1 MQIIKS
7 LFALF
12 AVTVLL
18 PLCYQVGNFKQ
29 VITWPSLVC
38 DFLNSST
45 SIEELLS
52 QNNEGCFKFVHDTS
66 TCSSIK
72 GLSEIIMCTWNELE
86 LNYFAFIGFLRV
98 GCGQSK
104 AGFKATTE
112 A

>member
-1 MQIIKS
+1 MQTIKS

-18 PLCYQVGNFKQ
+18 PLCYQVGNLKE
-29 VITWPSLVC
+29 VITRPSLVG
-38 DFLNSST
+38 DFLNSLT

-66 TCSSIK
+66 TCSIK
-72 GLSEIIMCTWNELE
+72 GLSEIIICIWNELE
-86 LNYFAFIGFLRV
+86 LNYFGFIEFLRV

-104 AGFKATTE
+104 AGFKATIE